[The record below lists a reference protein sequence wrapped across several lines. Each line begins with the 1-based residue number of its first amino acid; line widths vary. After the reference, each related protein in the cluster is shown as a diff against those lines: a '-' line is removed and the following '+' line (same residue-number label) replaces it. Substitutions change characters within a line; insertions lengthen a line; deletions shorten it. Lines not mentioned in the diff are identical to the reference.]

1 MQPNKECKKCRV
13 LLWNYA
19 TDSLDKNESQ
29 LVLNHLEN
37 CPSCSKEY
45 YSIKKIATAMNTTP
59 EPDGEFQKALH
70 AKLISASVEMERE
83 RKASGN
89 SFKEK
94 IEKFRSYGGWKS
106 LAPALVCLVLAVGF
120 FSSGLFE
127 NWMDSDKI
135 IQTGN
140 PSVQTQTPA
149 AEETLPSTT
158 ENEVSTVA
166 SAPKNNSSTD
176 NVKVNEITEQA
187 PQAEPQKEI
196 GDDIPAVPAPVSEP
210 IPASEPIE
218 QEPMAMSGRT
228 VMNSA
233 NIISTDDIE
242 SFINS
247 PDIGFDLSECVTDIQ
262 ADTLLPGLPE
272 NAVVLSLSPEQWTD
286 LLEYMNSNNISVQQ
300 AQQNED
306 QRELLVILTECE
318 E

>member
-1 MQPNKECKKCRV
+1 MKQNKECRKCKV
-13 LLWNYA
+13 LLWDYVSNF
-19 TDSLDKNESQ
+19 LDDGQSQ
-29 LVLNHLEN
+29 WILNHLEN
-37 CPSCSKEY
+37 CPSCTAEY
-45 YSIKKIATAMNTTP
+45 NSIKKIHTAMSIVP
-59 EPDGEFQKALH
+59 EPSHDFEKALH
-70 AKLISASVEMERE
+70 AKLVSASIEIETE
-83 RKASGN
+83 RKKSN

-94 IEKFRSYGGWKS
+94 LEKFRSYGGWKS

-135 IQTGN
+135 IQTEN

-149 AEETLPSTT
+149 AEETLPSTP
-158 ENEVSTVA
+158 ENEISTVA

-218 QEPMAMSGRT
+218 QEPMALSGRT

-286 LLEYMNSNNISVQQ
+286 LLEYMNSNNFSVQQ

-306 QRELLVILTECE
+306 QREILVILTECE

>member
-1 MQPNKECKKCRV
+1 MKQNKECRKCKV
-13 LLWNYA
+13 LLWDYVSNF
-19 TDSLDKNESQ
+19 LDDGQSQ
-29 LVLNHLEN
+29 WILNHLEN
-37 CPSCSKEY
+37 CPSCTAEY
-45 YSIKKIATAMNTTP
+45 NSIKKIHTAMSTMP
-59 EPDGEFQKALH
+59 EPSCDFDKALH
-70 AKLISASVEMERE
+70 AKLVSASIEIETE
-83 RKASGN
+83 RKKSN

-94 IEKFRSYGGWKS
+94 LEKFRSYGGWKS

-135 IQTGN
+135 IQTEN

-149 AEETLPSTT
+149 AEETLPSTP
-158 ENEVSTVA
+158 ENEISTVA

-218 QEPMAMSGRT
+218 QKPMAMSGRT

-272 NAVVLSLSPEQWTD
+272 NAVVLSLSPEQWTN
-286 LLEYMNSNNISVQQ
+286 LLEYMNSNNISVQL
-300 AQQNED
+300 AQQAENQGEIF
-306 QRELLVILTECE
+306 VIITECE